1 MKFGIIA
8 AMPQELK
15 ILVEHLQDG
24 TETMRFGSN
33 LLSGTNR
40 ST

>member
-15 ILVEHLQDG
+15 ILVEHLQDA
-24 TETMRFGSN
+24 TEIDVLGRTYYQ
-33 LLSGTNR
+33 
-40 ST
+40 